1 MAAAPTSATGIDIG
15 HHSVKAVSL
24 SRKGKGKIVVS
35 GYSNVL
41 VDGELKTAEDLGH
54 CLRQI
59 IKRAG
64 PPTKAIGIAIT
75 ARDSLIRNIEQP
87 DTPLPILAE
96 ALRLNGRNLLDQDL
110 KGITLD
116 CSLNEQIVPAR
127 EGEGDAKGSGFGSG
141 SGSSDTQRR
150 KTRKYLVAGLPG
162 TTIDLV
168 WNAGLKERLPI
179 KSLQLGPL
187 AIFNA
192 FEFAEPEIFS
202 TTAFVLVDIG
212 HVETNLMVGCKG
224 ELVLVRSVDYCGQ
237 GMANYLA
244 ADGTHTP
251 ETAMRLLMQ
260 GDPAVMEMAETY
272 ISGLAREVT
281 NSVGYYE
288 SLRDDSISKVYLS
301 GGMAASQQLL
311 QTLVGYVDVS
321 CELWNPLQRCD
332 VNLPKKITEAY
343 EADFIN
349 LAAATGAA
357 LDQLRTTA

>member
-15 HHSVKAVSL
+15 HHSVKAVSI
-24 SRKGKGKIVVS
+24 SRKGKGKFVVS

-64 PPTKAIGIAIT
+64 PPSKAIGIAIT
-75 ARDSLIRNIEQP
+75 SRDSLIRNIEQP
-87 DTPLPILAE
+87 ETPLPLLAE

-110 KGITLD
+110 KGISLD
-116 CSLNEQIVPAR
+116 CSINEPIAATRDADAPAP
-127 EGEGDAKGSGFGSG
+127 
-141 SGSSDTQRR
+141 TQNESARR
-150 KTRKYLVAGLPG
+150 KSRKYLVAGLPN

-192 FEFAEPEIFS
+192 FEFAEPEIFA

-237 GMANYLA
+237 GLANYLA
-244 ADGTHTP
+244 ADGTHSP
-251 ETAMRLLMQ
+251 EAAMRLLMQ

-321 CELWNPLQRCD
+321 CELWNPLQRCE
-332 VNLPKKITEAY
+332 VNLPKKVHDAY

-357 LDQLRTTA
+357 LDQLRGLV